1 MRTTIKIAAV
11 LVLVLSLGL
20 HWPLLQ
26 SFAWSTMLV
35 DNLTTNSFSVAVQ
48 RTFDGKHP
56 CALCKAIAEGKK
68 SEKKSDSLV
77 SLKKF
82 EGLNE
87 PVGMVIL
94 PTASFPTVDAED
106 APFETLLRTPPTPP
120 PRAA

>member
-1 MRTTIKIAAV
+1 MALALIGSV
-11 LVLVLSLGL
+11 GL
-20 HWPLLQ
+20 HWAFLQ

-35 DNLTTNSFSVAVQ
+35 DNLTTSSFSVAIQ

-56 CALCKAIAEGKK
+56 CALCKAIDAGKK
-68 SEKKSDSLV
+68 SEKKSEALV

-87 PVGMVIL
+87 FVSLVLL
-94 PTASFPTVDAED
+94 PPASFPTMEAQDAL
-106 APFETLLRTPPTPP
+106 FETLLRTPPTPP

>member
-1 MRTTIKIAAV
+1 
-11 LVLVLSLGL
+11 
-20 HWPLLQ
+20 
-26 SFAWSTMLV
+26 MLV
-35 DNLTTNSFSVAVQ
+35 DNLTTSSFSVAVQ

-87 PVGMVIL
+87 PVGVVIL
-94 PTASFPTVDAED
+94 PAASFPTVDAQD

>member
-1 MRTTIKIAAV
+1 MIVALALACSV
-11 LVLVLSLGL
+11 GL
-20 HWPLLQ
+20 HWAFLQ

-35 DNLTTNSFSVAVQ
+35 DNLTTSSFSVAIQ

-56 CALCKAIAEGKK
+56 CALCKAIDEGKK
-68 SEKKSDSLV
+68 SERKSDTLV

-87 PVGMVIL
+87 PVSVVIF
-94 PTASFPTVDAED
+94 PTASFPTIDAQD
-106 APFETLLRTPPTPP
+106 ATFETILPTPPTPP

>member
-20 HWPLLQ
+20 HWPFLQ

-35 DNLTTNSFSVAVQ
+35 DNLTTSSFSVAVQ

-87 PVGMVIL
+87 PVGVVIL
-94 PTASFPTVDAED
+94 PAASFPTVDAQD